1 VPQQLAG
8 LLQAFGRAAPRKF
21 SYDPIMQAIRIV
33 DYRNDWPAAFA
44 ALRDRLWLCVGGL
57 ASAIEHV
64 GSTSVP
70 GLSGKDKIDIDIVSN
85 QLTAVIDRLARIG
98 YMHRGNL
105 GIAGREV
112 FEPPAEYYPHNLYL
126 CTPGA
131 LSLRNH
137 LTVRDHLRAHPG
149 DAAAYADLKR
159 RLAEQFPFDRSAYV
173 AGKTDFI
180 LALLARYGFCE
191 QELDSVRGDNVKV
204 CSCLVE
210 DFLGTEKPLEA
221 ATDTN
226 KS

>member
-1 VPQQLAG
+1 
-8 LLQAFGRAAPRKF
+8 
-21 SYDPIMQAIRIV
+21 MQVIRIE

-44 ALRDRLWLCVGGL
+44 SLRDRISFCVGSL

-112 FEPPAEYYPHNLYL
+112 FEPPAEYYPHNLYV
-126 CTPGA
+126 CAPGA

-137 LTVRDHLRAHPG
+137 LTIREHLRAHPR
-149 DAAAYADLKR
+149 DAAAYAELKR

-173 AGKTDFI
+173 AGKTEFI
-180 LALLARYGFCE
+180 VAILARYGYTGE
-191 QELDSVRGDNVKV
+191 ELDSVRGHNVKV
-204 CSCLVE
+204 CSCL
-210 DFLGTEKPLEA
+210 K
-221 ATDTN
+221 
-226 KS
+226 